1 MRVKKKKG
9 RNYTRGIAMP
19 QIKEAESDEEIAR
32 CLPVMSELRN
42 HFKGDSSTFVER
54 VQQQRQKGY
63 HLIYLEDQ
71 GSIQALAGYR
81 IRDNLERP
89 EPRHATKL

>member
-1 MRVKKKKG
+1 MRVKRKAESTHK
-9 RNYTRGIAMP
+9 ASQMP
-19 QIKEAESDEEIAR
+19 QIKEAESNEEIAR
-32 CLPVMSELRN
+32 CLPVMSELRS
-42 HFKGDSSTFVER
+42 HLKQDSSSFVER

-63 HLIYLEDQ
+63 HLIYLEEQ